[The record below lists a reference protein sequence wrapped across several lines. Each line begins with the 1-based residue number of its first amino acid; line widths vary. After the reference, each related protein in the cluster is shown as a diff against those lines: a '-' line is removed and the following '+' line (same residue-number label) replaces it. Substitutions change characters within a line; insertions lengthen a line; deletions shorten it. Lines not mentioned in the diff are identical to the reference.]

1 MKQNRNTLKNKIMKH
16 TITIETKKE
25 IEITLPHYF
34 KINSA
39 YYAAV
44 SEDMAISIFSMR
56 DINVFSFA
64 NIILRHIESPEY
76 IKISALEF
84 EEAMTQTF
92 FNIKEEYLNKK

>member
-1 MKQNRNTLKNKIMKH
+1 MKQ

-25 IEITLPHYF
+25 VEIDLPHYF
-34 KINSA
+34 KTNSA

-56 DINVFSFA
+56 DINIFSFSSVV
-64 NIILRHIESPEY
+64 LRHIESPDY
-76 IKISALEF
+76 IEISALEF

-92 FNIKEEYLNKK
+92 FNIKEEYFNKK